1 MLAECV
7 ALGLFLAGLG
17 LCIVTGIQ
25 ILYALLSGLLCF
37 SVYCLAKGYSA
48 RETGSMLWEGI
59 SQVRNILIIF
69 VFIGGLTAVWRI
81 SGTHPLYPILCGRIH
96 TSQVLSCSAPSSCVS
111 MFLPHRQLPLA
122 RQVPWGHMHAHIAM
136 QQASSPFLTGG
147 AILSGSFFGDRCS
160 PMSSSAQLICSLTR
174 TDIYQNIK
182 LMCRSSA
189 VPLAVT
195 CILYVVLASGSSAP
209 ADREPLDL
217 FRTNFSLHWAAMLPA
232 VLILVLS
239 LLRVDV
245 KYAMSASIAAGAA
258 VALFVQ
264 GTSPLVLLRCFLNGY
279 EAQDGTRLAQ
289 LLNGGGIRSMVKVG
303 IIVLISASY
312 SGIFS
317 HTCLLSGVKHALL
330 RSARRLTPFG
340 TVLVTSVLS
349 CAVSCNQ
356 SLATILTCQMCDG
369 LYPKKE
375 KLALALEDT
384 AILIAALIPWGIAG
398 TVPVAAIGAPMG
410 CMFYAFTCI
419 WIPLWNLI
427 TALYHDRIRAGRT
440 AFTSFM

>member
-1 MLAECV
+1 MLAECI

-25 ILYALLSGLLCF
+25 ILYALLFGLLCF

-81 SGTHPLYPILCGRIH
+81 CGTIPYILYYAVGFIHPRYFVLCTFLLCSSMSFLTG
-96 TSQVLSCSAPSSCVS
+96 TS
-111 MFLPHRQLPLA
+111 F
-122 RQVPWGHMHAHIAM
+122 GT
-136 QQASSPFLTGG
+136 ASTMGVICMLISNAADLSPFLTGG
-147 AILSGSFFGDRCS
+147 AILSGSFFRGPLLPHVLQRPADMQPDPDRHLSEHKAYVPQQRGSLSRNMHPLCGPGFRFQRSGGQGAPGPVQDKFLPPLGCHASGCPDSGSVPVASGCKICHGRQHCS
-160 PMSSSAQLICSLTR
+160 R
-174 TDIYQNIK
+174 
-182 LMCRSSA
+182 CRSGP
-189 VPLAVT
+189 VCPGNLPL
-195 CILYVVLASGSSAP
+195 S
-209 ADREPLDL
+209 
-217 FRTNFSLHWAAMLPA
+217 
-232 VLILVLS
+232 
-239 LLRVDV
+239 
-245 KYAMSASIAAGAA
+245 
-258 VALFVQ
+258 
-264 GTSPLVLLRCFLNGY
+264 LLRCFLNGY

-369 LYPKKE
+369 LYPKRKSW
-375 KLALALEDT
+375 
-384 AILIAALIPWGIAG
+384 PSCW
-398 TVPVAAIGAPMG
+398 
-410 CMFYAFTCI
+410 
-419 WIPLWNLI
+419 
-427 TALYHDRIRAGRT
+427 RT
-440 AFTSFM
+440 QPFSLQP

>member
-1 MLAECV
+1 MLAECI

-25 ILYALLSGLLCF
+25 ILYALLFGLLCF

-81 SGTHPLYPILCGRIH
+81 SGTIPYILYYAVGFIHPRYFVLCTFLLCSSMSFLTG
-96 TSQVLSCSAPSSCVS
+96 TS
-111 MFLPHRQLPLA
+111 F
-122 RQVPWGHMHAHIAM
+122 GT
-136 QQASSPFLTGG
+136 ASTMGVICMLISNAADLSPFLTGG

-209 ADREPLDL
+209 ADRELLDL

-245 KYAMSASIAAGAA
+245 KYAMAASIAAGAA

-264 GTSPLVLLRCFLNGY
+264 GTSPLALLRCFLSGY
-279 EAQDGTRLAQ
+279 EAQNGTRLAQ

-330 RSARRLTPFG
+330 RSARRLTPFLHCSG
-340 TVLVTSVLS
+340 DLGPLLCGQLQPEPGHHPYLPDVRR
-349 CAVSCNQ
+349 
-356 SLATILTCQMCDG
+356 
-369 LYPKKE
+369 
-375 KLALALEDT
+375 AL
-384 AILIAALIPWGIAG
+384 PQKGKAG
-398 TVPVAAIGAPMG
+398 P
-410 CMFYAFTCI
+410 
-419 WIPLWNLI
+419 
-427 TALYHDRIRAGRT
+427 RAGGHSHSHCSPDSLGYCRHC
-440 AFTSFM
+440 AGGRHRRSHGMHVLCFLPVSGSSVEPDYRPVP

>member
-25 ILYALLSGLLCF
+25 ILYALLFGLLCF
-37 SVYCLAKGYSA
+37 SIYCLAKGYSA

-81 SGTHPLYPILCGRIH
+81 SGTIPYILYYAVGFIHPRYFVLCTFLLCSSMSFLTG
-96 TSQVLSCSAPSSCVS
+96 TS
-111 MFLPHRQLPLA
+111 F
-122 RQVPWGHMHAHIAM
+122 GT
-136 QQASSPFLTGG
+136 ASTMGVICMLISNAADLSPFLTGG

-189 VPLAVT
+189 VPLAAT

-209 ADREPLDL
+209 ADRELLDL

-245 KYAMSASIAAGAA
+245 KYAMAASIAAGAA

-410 CMFYAFTCI
+410 CMFYAFYLYLV
-419 WIPLWNLI
+419 PLWNLI

>member
-1 MLAECV
+1 MLAECI

-25 ILYALLSGLLCF
+25 ILYALLFGLLCF
-37 SVYCLAKGYSA
+37 SIYCLAKGYSA

-81 SGTHPLYPILCGRIH
+81 SGTIPYILYYAVGFIHPRYFVLCTFLLCSSMSFLTG
-96 TSQVLSCSAPSSCVS
+96 TSFGTASTMGVICMLISNAAGLSS
-111 MFLPHRQLPLA
+111 
-122 RQVPWGHMHAHIAM
+122 
-136 QQASSPFLTGG
+136 FLTGG

-189 VPLAVT
+189 IPLAVT

-209 ADREPLDL
+209 ADRELLDL
-217 FRTNFSLHWAAMLPA
+217 FRTNFSLHWAAMA
-232 VLILVLS
+232 
-239 LLRVDV
+239 
-245 KYAMSASIAAGAA
+245 ASIAAGAA

-264 GTSPLVLLRCFLNGY
+264 GTSPLALLRCFLSGY

-410 CMFYAFTCI
+410 CMFYAFYLYLV
-419 WIPLWNLI
+419 PLWNLI

-440 AFTSFM
+440 ALTSFM

>member
-1 MLAECV
+1 MLAECI

-25 ILYALLSGLLCF
+25 ILYALLFGLLCF
-37 SVYCLAKGYSA
+37 SIYCLAKGYSA

-81 SGTHPLYPILCGRIH
+81 SGTIPYILYYAVGFIHPRYFVLCTFLLCSSMSFLTG
-96 TSQVLSCSAPSSCVS
+96 TS
-111 MFLPHRQLPLA
+111 F
-122 RQVPWGHMHAHIAM
+122 GT
-136 QQASSPFLTGG
+136 ASTMGVICMLISNAAGLSPFLTGG

-209 ADREPLDL
+209 ADRELLDL

-239 LLRVDV
+239 HLRLLLRNLFTHLPAVRGKACPFKVCPAPYSLWHCSGDLGPLLCGQLQPEPGHHPYLPDV
-245 KYAMSASIAAGAA
+245 RRALPQKGKAGPRA
-258 VALFVQ
+258 
-264 GTSPLVLLRCFLNGY
+264 GGHSYSHCSPDSLGYCRHCAGGRHRRSHGMHVLCFLP
-279 EAQDGTRLAQ
+279 
-289 LLNGGGIRSMVKVG
+289 V
-303 IIVLISASY
+303 
-312 SGIFS
+312 SGS
-317 HTCLLSGVKHALL
+317 PVEPDYG
-330 RSARRLTPFG
+330 P
-340 TVLVTSVLS
+340 
-349 CAVSCNQ
+349 
-356 SLATILTCQMCDG
+356 
-369 LYPKKE
+369 
-375 KLALALEDT
+375 
-384 AILIAALIPWGIAG
+384 
-398 TVPVAAIGAPMG
+398 VP
-410 CMFYAFTCI
+410 
-419 WIPLWNLI
+419 
-427 TALYHDRIRAGRT
+427 
-440 AFTSFM
+440 

>member
-1 MLAECV
+1 MLAECI

-25 ILYALLSGLLCF
+25 ILYALLFGLLCF

-81 SGTHPLYPILCGRIH
+81 CGTIPYILYYAVGFIHPRYFVLCTFLLCSSMSFLTG
-96 TSQVLSCSAPSSCVS
+96 TS
-111 MFLPHRQLPLA
+111 F
-122 RQVPWGHMHAHIAM
+122 GT
-136 QQASSPFLTGG
+136 ASTMGVICMLISNAADLSPFLTGG

-209 ADREPLDL
+209 ADRELLDL

-245 KYAMSASIAAGAA
+245 KYAMAASIAAGAA

-264 GTSPLVLLRCFLNGY
+264 EPPPVP
-279 EAQDGTRLAQ
+279 A
-289 LLNGGGIRSMVKVG
+289 
-303 IIVLISASY
+303 
-312 SGIFS
+312 
-317 HTCLLSGVKHALL
+317 ALL
-330 RSARRLTPFG
+330 
-340 TVLVTSVLS
+340 
-349 CAVSCNQ
+349 
-356 SLATILTCQMCDG
+356 
-369 LYPKKE
+369 PK
-375 KLALALEDT
+375 
-384 AILIAALIPWGIAG
+384 
-398 TVPVAAIGAPMG
+398 
-410 CMFYAFTCI
+410 
-419 WIPLWNLI
+419 
-427 TALYHDRIRAGRT
+427 RI
-440 AFTSFM
+440 

>member
-1 MLAECV
+1 MLAECI

-25 ILYALLSGLLCF
+25 ILYALLFGLLCF

-81 SGTHPLYPILCGRIH
+81 CGTIPYILYYAVGFIHPRYFVLCTFLLCSSMSFLTG
-96 TSQVLSCSAPSSCVS
+96 TS
-111 MFLPHRQLPLA
+111 F
-122 RQVPWGHMHAHIAM
+122 GT
-136 QQASSPFLTGG
+136 ASTMGVICMLISNAADLSPFLTGG

-209 ADREPLDL
+209 ADRELLDL

-239 LLRVDV
+239 MLRVDV
-245 KYAMSASIAAGAA
+245 KYAMAASIAAGAA

-264 GTSPLVLLRCFLNGY
+264 GTSPLSLLRCFLNGY

-330 RSARRLTPFG
+330 RSARR
-340 TVLVTSVLS
+340 
-349 CAVSCNQ
+349 
-356 SLATILTCQMCDG
+356 ILTCQMCDG

-375 KLALALEDT
+375 KLALVLEDT

-410 CMFYAFTCI
+410 CMFYAFYLYLV
-419 WIPLWNLI
+419 PLWNLI

>member
-1 MLAECV
+1 
-7 ALGLFLAGLG
+7 
-17 LCIVTGIQ
+17 
-25 ILYALLSGLLCF
+25 
-37 SVYCLAKGYSA
+37 
-48 RETGSMLWEGI
+48 
-59 SQVRNILIIF
+59 
-69 VFIGGLTAVWRI
+69 
-81 SGTHPLYPILCGRIH
+81 
-96 TSQVLSCSAPSSCVS
+96 
-111 MFLPHRQLPLA
+111 
-122 RQVPWGHMHAHIAM
+122 
-136 QQASSPFLTGG
+136 
-147 AILSGSFFGDRCS
+147 
-160 PMSSSAQLICSLTR
+160 MSSSAQLICSLTR

-209 ADREPLDL
+209 ADRELLDL

-245 KYAMSASIAAGAA
+245 KYAMAASIAAGAA

-264 GTSPLVLLRCFLNGY
+264 GTSPLALLRCFLSGY

-410 CMFYAFTCI
+410 CMFYAFYLYLV
-419 WIPLWNLI
+419 PLWNLI